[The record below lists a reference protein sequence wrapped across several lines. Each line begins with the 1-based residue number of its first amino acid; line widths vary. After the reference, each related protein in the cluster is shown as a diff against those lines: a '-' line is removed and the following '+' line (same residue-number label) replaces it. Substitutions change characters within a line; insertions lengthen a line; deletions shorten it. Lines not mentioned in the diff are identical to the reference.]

1 MKEQQPYLYLALANV
16 GYWVLFYVFMK
27 SFGL

>member
-1 MKEQQPYLYLALANV
+1 MKDRQRYIYLALTNV
-16 GYWVLFYVFMK
+16 GYWLLFYIFMK